1 MIIAGLTGGIGSG
14 KSTIADIFANLGAPV
29 YNADFYAKW
38 LLNNSEELKDKLT
51 KAFGNDIYNNNQ
63 INRKHFASII
73 FSDKEKLALSN
84 SIIHPVV
91 FNHFNKWVESQ
102 PNGTK
107 YVIKESAI
115 LYESGA
121 DKLTDVSI
129 TVVADKATRIERVCK
144 RDNVSEELVID
155 RINNQMTDEE
165 RINLADMV
173 IDNNNNKMIVN
184 QVLEIHKQLI
194 KR

>member
-14 KSTIADIFANLGAPV
+14 KSTIADIFANLGVPV

-38 LLNNSEELKDKLT
+38 LLNNSKELKDKLT

-173 IDNNNNKMIVN
+173 IDNNDNKMIVN

>member
-14 KSTIADIFANLGAPV
+14 KSTIADIFANLGVPV

-38 LLNNSEELKDKLT
+38 LLNNSKELKNKLT

-102 PNGTK
+102 SNGTK

-173 IDNNNNKMIVN
+173 IDNNDNKMIVN

>member
-14 KSTIADIFANLGAPV
+14 KSTIADIFAHLGAPV

-38 LLNNSEELKDKLT
+38 LLNNSAELKDKLI
-51 KAFGNDIYNNNQ
+51 KAFGSEIYDG
-63 INRKHFASII
+63 NRIDKKHFASII

-91 FNHFNKWVESQ
+91 FNHFNEWVKNQ

-115 LYESGA
+115 LFESGA

-144 RDNVSEELVID
+144 RDNVSEELVLD
-155 RINNQMTDEE
+155 RINNQMTDKE
-165 RINLADMV
+165 RINLADIT
-173 IDNNNNKMIVN
+173 IDNNNNMMIVE
-184 QVLEIHKQLI
+184 QVLKIHEQLI
-194 KR
+194 RR

>member
-14 KSTIADIFANLGAPV
+14 KSTIADIFANLGVPV

-38 LLNNSEELKDKLT
+38 LLNNSKELKNKLT